1 MPVILKTDPRL
12 CVYVFLQLLPHVSV
26 IHVSPYS
33 QKWLDS
39 MITRYH
45 GIIVE
50 EIKHDYRETT
60 MSPEIK
66 FVPVVDHPEEVEEE
80 EEKWRTVCST
90 GMDGTWTIHSSTS
103 YWVSHRICRRC
114 HPPPEEKEEEEE
126 LVNF

>member
-1 MPVILKTDPRL
+1 M
-12 CVYVFLQLLPHVSV
+12 
-26 IHVSPYS
+26 
-33 QKWLDS
+33 
-39 MITRYH
+39 
-45 GIIVE
+45 E

>member
-1 MPVILKTDPRL
+1 VCL
-12 CVYVFLQLLPHVSV
+12 FLQLLPHVSV

-33 QKWLDS
+33 QKWLGS

-50 EIKHDYRETT
+50 EKKHDYRETT
-60 MSPEIK
+60 MSLEIK
-66 FVPVVDHPEEVEEE
+66 FVPVVDHPEEVEDEE
-80 EEKWRTVCST
+80 ERWRIVCST

-114 HPPPEEKEEEEE
+114 HPPPEEKEEEEGE
-126 LVNF
+126 LVIM